1 MVIEARPAPEW
12 GAADRDRFVPF
23 PETNIASALL
33 ARASHARLGDQ
44 LHLIMSPRRGVIERR
59 VTFAELARQSLQLA
73 RALQRQGVRRG
84 ERVVLSFAGDWGFIR
99 TFYACQ
105 LLAAVPVPVIPPMT
119 RSQVR
124 DRIAQ
129 LREIAGET
137 QARLVVT
144 DGKLHTLMEG
154 GLGVGGAL
162 RVLEYEELAGET
174 DEARPDIP
182 ATTDVSFLQYTS
194 GSTGGRK
201 GVPVTHGHLVA
212 NILGIG
218 RGLSIVPS
226 DVGVSF
232 LPVYH
237 DMGLIGKVILTTC
250 HGNTLCQI
258 PPLSFL
264 RDPAHWLRS
273 ISELRATIC
282 AAPPFAYGLCVR
294 RIEDADVA
302 GIDLSR
308 WRIAMAG
315 ADMIRPEV
323 LDGFVKRFEPHGFR
337 RASFLPVYGLAECT
351 LAATMPVPG
360 GPLVTLGVADGSG
373 SRELV
378 CVGTPIAD
386 HRVRITSSSG
396 RELPHGTEG
405 EIEVQGPSVIDR
417 YWGDTAPHTR
427 DGWLRTGD
435 LGVLTGAGL
444 FISGRTKEMIKVH
457 GRSLQ
462 PCDIE
467 WVADEVE
474 GVRRGCSA
482 AFNATASERVVLVV
496 ESRVRDA
503 AARTRLA
510 AAVRARVQEAT
521 GVDLSEVLVMP
532 PHTVPRT
539 SSGKT
544 RRNLTRDRLEAGTLR
559 PSWRA
564 RVQDL
569 AVAALHL
576 ARGGVSRA
584 VRTAGARIRSRLGGG
599 HAAQEKT

>member
-1 MVIEARPAPEW
+1 V
-12 GAADRDRFVPF
+12 
-23 PETNIASALL
+23 T
-33 ARASHARLGDQ
+33 
-44 LHLIMSPRRGVIERR
+44 LIVSPRRGVIERR
-59 VTFAELARQSLQLA
+59 LTFAELTRQCLQLA

-99 TFYACQ
+99 TFYGCQ
-105 LLAAVPVPVIPPMT
+105 LLGAVPVPVIPPMT

-124 DRIAQ
+124 DRIVQ

-137 QARLVVT
+137 QARLLIT
-144 DGKLHTLMEG
+144 DRQLHTLMEG
-154 GLGVGGAL
+154 GLGTSGTL
-162 RVLEYEELAGET
+162 RVVAYEELEGET
-174 DEARPDIP
+174 EEARPDVP
-182 ATTDVSFLQYTS
+182 APTDLSFLQYTS

-201 GVPVTHGHLVA
+201 GVPVTHRHLVA
-212 NILGIG
+212 NINGIG
-218 RGLSIVPS
+218 RSLGIVPR

-237 DMGLIGKVILTTC
+237 DMGLIGKVILTVC
-250 HGNTLCQI
+250 HANTLCQL

-273 ISELRATIC
+273 IHEHRGTVC
-282 AAPPFAYGLCVR
+282 AAPPFAYGLCAR

-308 WRIAMAG
+308 WRVAMAA
-315 ADMIRPEV
+315 ADMIRTEV
-323 LDGFVKRFEPHGFR
+323 LDGFAKRFAAHGFR
-337 RASFLPVYGLAECT
+337 RTAFLPVYGLAECT
-351 LAATMPVPG
+351 LAATAPVLD
-360 GPLVTLGVADGSG
+360 GPLVTLNIAAGKV

-378 CVGTPIAD
+378 CVGTPLAD
-386 HRVRITSSSG
+386 HRVRIASPSG
-396 RELPHGTEG
+396 AELPLGTEG
-405 EIEVQGPSVIDR
+405 EIELQGPSVIDR
-417 YWGDTAPHTR
+417 YWGDTGPRTR

-435 LGVLTGAGL
+435 LGILTGAGL
-444 FISGRTKEMIKVH
+444 FISGRSKEMIKVH

-467 WVADEVE
+467 WIADEVE

-482 AFNATASERVVLVV
+482 AFNATASETVVLVV
-496 ESRVRDA
+496 ESRLGDD

-510 AAVRARVQEAT
+510 ASVRARVQEAL
-521 GVDLSEVLVMP
+521 GVDLSEVVVVP
-532 PHTVPRT
+532 PHTVPKT

-559 PSWRA
+559 PSWRM
-564 RVQDL
+564 RMQDL

-576 ARGGVSRA
+576 ARGGVSRTA
-584 VRTAGARIRSRLGGG
+584 RTLNTRIRRIGTMLRGGQ
-599 HAAQEKT
+599 AARENP